1 MLKENWSS
9 VRLGLLAATFV
20 GALLVWGRITLIP
33 KVSSDAAQTPE
44 NTLPESVPLPGWQ
57 AIASQPLSKE
67 QLAAET
73 PNRPPP
79 TAAATAAES
88 KEAQEIKMG
97 RRYRYQQGEQTLQ
110 ADQLYV
116 QSDGNVSRYLFV
128 YSPVYTAN
136 ATMQV
141 KFQPNVGH
149 YALVARGDRAYL
161 TACINPRGISTVTE
175 SQFTQNRY
183 ASDLKPERILPWLLG
198 QESLIDSRC
207 LWTLLS
213 VPLPAS
219 AAASPN
225 PAIDAQTT
233 KTLETAW
240 VDWHQ
245 WWQANF
251 PPPS

>member
-1 MLKENWSS
+1 MLKERWSS
-9 VRLGLLAATFV
+9 VRLGLLSVTFV
-20 GALLVWGRITLIP
+20 GALLVWGRIALLP
-33 KVSSDAAQTPE
+33 KVSSEAAQTPK
-44 NTLPESVPLPGWQ
+44 NTLPEAVPLAGWQ

-73 PNRPPP
+73 PNRPTN
-79 TAAATAAES
+79 TANTNPAEN
-88 KEAQEIKMG
+88 KETQEIKMG

-161 TACINPRGISTVTE
+161 TACINPRGGSTVT
-175 SQFTQNRY
+175 
-183 ASDLKPERILPWLLG
+183 
-198 QESLIDSRC
+198 
-207 LWTLLS
+207 
-213 VPLPAS
+213 
-219 AAASPN
+219 
-225 PAIDAQTT
+225 
-233 KTLETAW
+233 
-240 VDWHQ
+240 
-245 WWQANF
+245 
-251 PPPS
+251 